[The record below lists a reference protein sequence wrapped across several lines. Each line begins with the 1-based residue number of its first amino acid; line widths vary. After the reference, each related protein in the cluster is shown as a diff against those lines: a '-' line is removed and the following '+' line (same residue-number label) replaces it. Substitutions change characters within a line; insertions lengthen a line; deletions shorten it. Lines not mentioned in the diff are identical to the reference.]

1 MSASVVKVI
10 SSAASTPAVI
20 ITDART
26 IDATSTLYP
35 KIGKLSDFIYKCKK
49 LAPET
54 RIVPIVG
61 TIKLHG
67 AHVDWVISRDD
78 SIRAQSRNVLE
89 LTLGK
94 DNYGF
99 AAFSNPIQN
108 VILQLRDDI
117 VRRYQQLNPNRT
129 VDLDHPVI
137 ISGEWCGLGVQKGVA
152 ISQLPRYFV
161 IISIR
166 VNDAW
171 VSETE
176 YADIYNEANGIYHV
190 AKAGSYRVDFDM
202 EDVDSSEAA
211 IQAIVAD
218 VEMTCP
224 YGLSRSVI
232 GRGEGI
238 VWKAQYRMQ
247 NPEMW
252 FKYKGDLTAL
262 SHEWKNV
269 KLSEAAVAV
278 DNREREYNFAMSVV
292 TERRLE
298 QGLEYLAETG
308 TLRKDGLGKFLAWI
322 TNDILVEE
330 MREMTERKIGQGK
343 LKVVIRSIAKTW
355 YNKKLIEDLEQEKND
370 LGALIEWGN
379 HDCLNLEL

>member
-1 MSASVVKVI
+1 MSTSGMLASVEKVI
-10 SSAASTPAVI
+10 SSAASTPAVL

-26 IDATSTLYP
+26 IHATSTLYP
-35 KIGKLSDFIYKCKK
+35 KIGKLSDFIHKCKK

-108 VILQLRDDI
+108 VILRLRDDI

-152 ISQLPRYFV
+152 ISQLPRHFV

-166 VNDAW
+166 VNDTW

-211 IQAIVAD
+211 IQAMVAD
-218 VEMTCP
+218 VETTCP
-224 YGLSRSVI
+224 YGLSRSVT

-238 VWKAQYRMQ
+238 VWKARYHME
-247 NPEMW
+247 NPDMW
-252 FKYKGDLTAL
+252 FKYKGDSTAV

-308 TLRKDGLGKFLAWI
+308 APRKDGLGKFLAWI

-330 MREMTERKIGQGK
+330 MREMTEGKIGQGK

-355 YNKKLIEDLEQEKND
+355 YKKKLIEDLEQEEND
-370 LGALIEWGN
+370 
-379 HDCLNLEL
+379 